1 MDQPSRPQVRAQ
13 VLPSVSVI
21 LLTLTAAVA
30 ILFGMKQYA
39 EILGPLLLTVNL
51 FIAAYPIQTWLVSL
65 KVPRIIAQVVLA
77 LTVFAILAMFF
88 YALTWSITA
97 LVQELPRYQSQ
108 FWTLY
113 HEVVALLAQVGV
125 SEQQVVDQI
134 RGVNPTSLAGLLS
147 SALGSVTNIVSLL
160 AVLIVMIFMMAFDS
174 DTFGARNASL
184 RRHQP
189 RVWHSI
195 ADFIVGVRRYWVV
208 TSIFGLIVA
217 VIDVIALEFL
227 GVPLALVWGILSF
240 ITNYIPN
247 VGFVIGLVP
256 PAIMALLANDPLT
269 ALLVVIIYS
278 VANFVIQSIIQ
289 PKFNGDAVGV
299 TALVSFLSLLL
310 WSSVLGALG
319 ALLALPMTLLAKAIL
334 VDHDP
339 QVRWVNAF
347 ISNDPT
353 MADPHKIPQ
362 DPIHAPAP
370 VPAVAPAVVDEPPPV
385 PPAPEPDAALPEA
398 ADAPTPARE
407 EPEQGRP
414 E

>member
-1 MDQPSRPQVRAQ
+1 MDQPTRVNP
-13 VLPSVSVI
+13 LPNVSVI
-21 LLTLTAAVA
+21 LLTITAAVA
-30 ILFGMKQYA
+30 ILFGMRQYA

-65 KVPRIIAQVVLA
+65 KVPRLLAQVVLA
-77 LTVFAILAMFF
+77 LTVFAILAVFF

-97 LVQELPRYQSQ
+97 LVQELPIYQSQ

-113 HEVVALLAQVGV
+113 HEVVALLSQFGI

-160 AVLIVMIFMMAFDS
+160 AIIVVMIFMMAFDS
-174 DTFGARNASL
+174 DSFGVRNASL
-184 RRHQP
+184 QRHQP
-189 RVWHSI
+189 RVWLSI

-217 VIDVIALEFL
+217 VIDVIALETL

-240 ITNYIPN
+240 ITNYNPN
-247 VGFVIGLVP
+247 VGFIIGLVP

-310 WSSVLGALG
+310 WSSVLGALR
-319 ALLALPMTLLAKAIL
+319 ALLALPMTLLAKAVLI
-334 VDHDP
+334 DHDP
-339 QVRWVNAF
+339 QMRWVNAF
-347 ISNDPT
+347 ISNDVT
-353 MADPHKIPQ
+353 MADPHRL
-362 DPIHAPAP
+362 HLSR
-370 VPAVAPAVVDEPPPV
+370 
-385 PPAPEPDAALPEA
+385 AALPEGQSA
-398 ADAPTPARE
+398 ALAAVHESPVHPAEAHEDPDPDPDKTDAPAPAPE
-407 EPEQGRP
+407 EPDQGRP
-414 E
+414 ES